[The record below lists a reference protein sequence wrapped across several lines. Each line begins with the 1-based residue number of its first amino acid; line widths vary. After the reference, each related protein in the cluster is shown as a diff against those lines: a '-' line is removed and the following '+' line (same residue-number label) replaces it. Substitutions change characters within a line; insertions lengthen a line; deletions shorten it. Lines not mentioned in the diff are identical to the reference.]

1 MKTISIKN
9 IQLKN
14 FKKIKDLHINFG
26 KTTTISAINGAGK
39 TTIAD
44 GFAYALFG
52 KMADGSQPDKIRPHD
67 ENGVDIDHVEVTAI
81 VTLEVD
87 GKEYAI
93 ERAQYQEYSKDG
105 VFKGNRTKITINDI
119 PYKEKEYKEFLDE
132 ILKEADFRT
141 YTNADYLLNMKTADK
156 RKALVDL
163 ASDLTDE
170 DVIATDVVKFGRL
183 KPLLEDASAEK
194 LIARDQKRITELEKK
209 KEQLPARI
217 DQESKHIEDIAEM
230 ELACNALVE
239 QISELDKQEGGFSS
253 KMEEWNKA
261 NDDLMAL
268 NKKKQEIE
276 NAANAQSSQLRSS
289 IQQKISSCDFEI
301 KRNQDK
307 ISLLQA
313 EISREEML
321 MNHNKQ
327 YKDKLLCQYKA
338 EKARAFDESSKTCPY
353 CGQELPHDKIFE
365 MVTEFEKK
373 KKLTLNEIGK
383 SGTEMQAAIQKGQEK
398 ILQYK
403 QEIEEVQNEIEQL
416 NQEKQAEEA
425 KLADIKGPDL
435 SINQEY
441 VSLCEEIQK
450 KQEFIANM
458 DTGAEERSQ
467 IKIKRL
473 GLQEELAGYRQK
485 IKSSQAAME
494 EVECLKTE
502 QKKVAQQIAD
512 VEQELELLKDFN
524 KQKYSMLTDKV
535 NKHFK
540 LVVWKLFEQQV
551 NGDFKEIC
559 EPTIGGTLYGKG
571 LNSGHKMLAKLDI
584 VSTLQQI
591 NDVSVPIFLDN
602 AERLSGSS
610 LVEAEKIV
618 NSQLIM
624 LRVSEDKE
632 LKVEVQK

>member
-1 MKTISIKN
+1 MKTILIKS

-14 FKKIKDLHINFG
+14 FKKIKDLHTNFG
-26 KTTTISAINGAGK
+26 KTTTISAVNGAGK
-39 TTIAD
+39 TTITDA
-44 GFAYALFG
+44 FAYALFG
-52 KMADGSQPDKIRPHD
+52 KMADGSQPDKIRPHN
-67 ENGVDIDHVEVTAI
+67 ENGVDVDHIEVTAI

-93 ERAQYQEYSKDG
+93 ERTQYQDWSKDG
-105 VFKGNRTKITINDI
+105 VFKGNRTKISVNDI
-119 PYKEKEYKEFLDE
+119 PYKEKEYKEFLDG
-132 ILKEADFRT
+132 ILKEEDFRT

-170 DVIATDVVKFGRL
+170 DVIATDVVRFDRL
-183 KPLLEDASAEK
+183 KPLLEEASAEK

-209 KEQLPARI
+209 KKELPARI
-217 DQESKHIEDIAEM
+217 DQESKHIEDIAEL

-239 QISELDKQEGGFSS
+239 QISELDNQENGFSS

-276 NAANAQSSQLRSS
+276 NAANQESAQQKRS
-289 IQQKISSCDFEI
+289 IQTNIDRFNNELMVNQSRIVLIGSEI
-301 KRNQDK
+301 D
-307 ISLLQA
+307 
-313 EISREEML
+313 REEML
-321 MNHNKQ
+321 INHNKQ
-327 YKDKLLCQYKA
+327 YKDKLLSQYKE
-338 EKARAFDESSKTCPY
+338 EKARKFDESSKNCPY
-353 CGQELPHDKIFE
+353 CGQELPEYRISE
-365 MVTEFEKK
+365 MVAEFESKRS
-373 KKLTLNEIGK
+373 KKLDEIGK
-383 SGTEMQAAIQKGQEK
+383 SGKEMQEAIQKGEGK
-398 ILQYK
+398 IAQYK
-403 QEIEEVQNEIEQL
+403 KDIEDLQNRIKQL

-425 KLADIKGPDL
+425 KLAEIKGPDL

-450 KQEFIANM
+450 KQEFIVNM
-458 DTGAEERSQ
+458 DTGATERSQ

-473 GLQEELAGYRQK
+473 GLQEELTGYREK
-485 IKSSQAAME
+485 IKSSQSAME
-494 EVECLKTE
+494 EVENLKAE

-524 KQKYSMLTDKV
+524 RQKYSMLTDRV

-540 LVVWKLFEQQV
+540 LVKWKLFEQQV
-551 NGDFKEIC
+551 NGEFKEIC

-632 LKVEVQK
+632 LKVEATK

>member
-26 KTTTISAINGAGK
+26 KATTISAINGAGK

-67 ENGVDIDHVEVTAI
+67 ENGVDVDHVEVTAI

-87 GKEYAI
+87 SKEYAI
-93 ERAQYQEYSKDG
+93 ERTQYQDWSKDG
-105 VFKGNRTKITINDI
+105 VFKGNRTKISVNDI
-119 PYKEKEYKEFLDE
+119 PYKEKEYKEFLDG
-132 ILKEADFRT
+132 ILKEEDFKI
-141 YTNADYLLNMKTADK
+141 YTNADSLLSMKTADK
-156 RKALVDL
+156 RKTLVEL
-163 ASDLTDE
+163 ASDLTNE
-170 DVIATDVVKFGRL
+170 DVIATDAVKFGRL
-183 KPLLEDASAEK
+183 KPLLEEASAEK

-209 KEQLPARI
+209 KKELPARI
-217 DQESKHIEDIAEM
+217 DQESKHIEDIAEL
-230 ELACNALVE
+230 ELACNSLVE
-239 QISELDKQEGGFSS
+239 QISELDKWESGFSS

-261 NDDLMAL
+261 NDDLMDL

-289 IQQKISSCDFEI
+289 IQQKISSYDFEI
-301 KRNQDK
+301 QRNQDK

-416 NQEKQAEEA
+416 NQDRQAEEA
-425 KLADIKGPDL
+425 KLADIKEPDL

-441 VSLCEEIQK
+441 IALCEEIQK

-458 DTGAEERSQ
+458 DTGAAERSQ

-473 GLQEELAGYRQK
+473 GLQEELAGYREK
-485 IKSSQAAME
+485 IKSSQSAME
-494 EVECLKTE
+494 EVENLKAE

-540 LVVWKLFEQQV
+540 LVQWKLFEQQV
-551 NGDFKEIC
+551 NGEFKEIC

-584 VSTLQQI
+584 VSTLQEI
-591 NDVSVPIFLDN
+591 NGVSVPIFLDN

-632 LKVEVQK
+632 LKVAVQK

>member
-1 MKTISIKN
+1 MKTILIKS

-26 KTTTISAINGAGK
+26 KTTTISAVNGAGK
-39 TTIAD
+39 TTVAD
-44 GFAYALFG
+44 AFAYALFG

-67 ENGVDIDHVEVTAI
+67 GNGVDVDHVEVTVV

-93 ERAQYQEYSKDG
+93 ERTQYQEYSKDG
-105 VFKGNRTKITINDI
+105 VFKGNRTKIAINDI

-132 ILKEADFRT
+132 ILKEEDFRT

-209 KEQLPARI
+209 KKELPARI
-217 DQESKHIEDIAEM
+217 DQESKHIEDIAEL
-230 ELACNALVE
+230 ELACNTLVE
-239 QISELDKQEGGFSS
+239 QISELDKQESGFSS

-261 NDDLMAL
+261 NENLMAL

-276 NAANAQSSQLRSS
+276 NSANDWSMKSRAQIKKVIDPLNTKIED
-289 IQQKISSCDFEI
+289 IQCMLAILQSKID
-301 KRNQDK
+301 
-307 ISLLQA
+307 
-313 EISREEML
+313 REEML

-458 DTGAEERSQ
+458 DTGAAERSQ

-473 GLQEELAGYRQK
+473 GLQEELAGYREK
-485 IKSSQAAME
+485 IKSSQSAME
-494 EVECLKTE
+494 EVENLKAE

-540 LVVWKLFEQQV
+540 LVQWKLFEQQV
-551 NGDFKEIC
+551 NGEFKEIC

-624 LRVSEDKE
+624 LRVSESKE
-632 LKVEVQK
+632 LRIEVQK

>member
-1 MKTISIKN
+1 MKRILIKS

-14 FKKIKDLHINFG
+14 FKRIKDLHINFG
-26 KTTTISAINGAGK
+26 KTTTISAVNGAGK
-39 TTIAD
+39 TTVAD
-44 GFAYALFG
+44 AFAYALFG

-67 ENGVDIDHVEVTAI
+67 GNGVDVDHVEVTVV

-93 ERAQYQEYSKDG
+93 ERTQYQEYSKDG
-105 VFKGNRTKITINDI
+105 VFKGNRTKIAINDI

-132 ILKEADFRT
+132 ILKEEDFRT

-209 KEQLPARI
+209 KKELPARI
-217 DQESKHIEDIAEM
+217 DQESKHIEDIAEL

-239 QISELDKQEGGFSS
+239 QISELDEQEGGFSS

-261 NDDLMAL
+261 NEDLMTL

-276 NAANAQSSQLRSS
+276 NAANIQSSQLRSS

-307 ISLLQA
+307 ITMLESELN
-313 EISREEML
+313 REEML
-321 MNHNKQ
+321 MNSNKQ
-327 YKDKLLCQYKA
+327 YKEKLISQYKE
-338 EKARAFDESSKTCPY
+338 EKARTFDESSKSCPY
-353 CGQELPHDKIFE
+353 CRQELPDKKISEMIEKFE
-365 MVTEFEKK
+365 AKK
-373 KKLTLNEIGK
+373 IEELTKINEAGK
-383 SGTEMQAAIQKGQEK
+383 GVQSNIQKNEK
-398 ILQYK
+398 MIALYKKDIEDLQNGINY
-403 QEIEEVQNEIEQL
+403 L

-425 KLADIKGPDL
+425 KLAEIKEPDL

-441 VSLCEEIQK
+441 IALCEEIQK
-450 KQEFIANM
+450 KQEFIANI

-473 GLQEELAGYRQK
+473 GLQEELAGYREK
-485 IKSSQAAME
+485 IKSSQSAME
-494 EVECLKTE
+494 EVENLKAE

-512 VEQELELLKDFN
+512 VEKGLELLKDFN

-540 LVVWKLFEQQV
+540 LVQWKLFEQQV

-591 NDVSVPIFLDN
+591 NNVSVPIFLDN

-632 LKVEVQK
+632 LRVEVQK

>member
-1 MKTISIKN
+1 MKRILIKS

-14 FKKIKDLHINFG
+14 FKKIKDLHTNFG
-26 KTTTISAINGAGK
+26 KTTTISAVNGAGK

-44 GFAYALFG
+44 AFAYALFG

-67 ENGVDIDHVEVTAI
+67 ENGVDVDHVEVTAI

-87 GKEYAI
+87 DKEYAI
-93 ERAQYQEYSKDG
+93 ERTQYQDWSKDG
-105 VFKGNRTKITINDI
+105 VFKGNRTKIVINDI
-119 PYKEKEYKEFLDE
+119 PYKEKEYKEFLDG
-132 ILKEADFRT
+132 ILKEEDFRT
-141 YTNADYLLNMKTADK
+141 YTSADYLLNMKTADK
-156 RKALVDL
+156 RKTLVDL
-163 ASDLTDE
+163 ASDLTDG
-170 DVIATDVVKFGRL
+170 DVIATDVVKFDRL
-183 KPLLEDASAEK
+183 KPLLEEASAEK

-209 KEQLPARI
+209 KKELPARI

-239 QISELDKQEGGFSS
+239 QISELDKQESGFSS

-261 NDDLMAL
+261 NEDLMTL
-268 NKKKQEIE
+268 NKKKQKIE

-289 IQQKISSCDFEI
+289 IQQKISSYDFEI
-301 KRNQDK
+301 QRNQDK

-353 CGQELPHDKIFE
+353 CRQELPHDKIFE

-398 ILQYK
+398 ILQCK
-403 QEIEEVQNEIEQL
+403 QDIEEVQNKIKQL

-425 KLADIKGPDL
+425 KLADIKEPDL

-473 GLQEELAGYRQK
+473 GLQEELAGYREK
-485 IKSSQAAME
+485 IKSSQSAME
-494 EVECLKTE
+494 EVENLKAE

-512 VEQELELLKDFN
+512 IEQELELLKDFN

-540 LVVWKLFEQQV
+540 IVQWKLFEQQV

-584 VSTLQQI
+584 VSTLQEI

-610 LVEAEKIV
+610 LVKAEKIIS
-618 NSQLIM
+618 SQLIM

-632 LKVEVQK
+632 LKVEAIK

>member
-1 MKTISIKN
+1 MKTILIKS

-14 FKKIKDLHINFG
+14 FKKIKDLHTSFG
-26 KTTTISAINGAGK
+26 KTTTISAVNGAGK

-44 GFAYALFG
+44 AFAYALFG

-67 ENGVDIDHVEVTAI
+67 ENGVDVDHIEVTAI

-93 ERAQYQEYSKDG
+93 ERTQYQEHSKDG
-105 VFKGNRTKITINDI
+105 VFKGNRTKIVINDI

-132 ILKEADFRT
+132 ILKEDEFKI
-141 YTNADYLLNMKTADK
+141 YTNADSLLSMKTADK
-156 RKALVDL
+156 RRVLVNL

-170 DVIATDVVKFGRL
+170 DVIATDVVKFDRL
-183 KPLLEDASAEK
+183 KPLLEEANAEK

-209 KEQLPARI
+209 KKELPARI
-217 DQESKHIEDIAEM
+217 DQESKHIEDIAEL

-239 QISELDKQEGGFSS
+239 QISELDKQESGFSS

-261 NDDLMAL
+261 NEDLMAS

-276 NAANAQSSQLRSS
+276 NAVSEQNSQLRAG
-289 IQQKISSCDFEI
+289 IQRKINSLNDEI
-301 KRNQDK
+301 RNNQDK
-307 ISLLQA
+307 ITMLESELN
-313 EISREEML
+313 REEIL
-321 MNHNKQ
+321 VNSNKQ
-327 YKDKLLCQYKA
+327 YRKKLISKYME
-338 EKARAFDESSKTCPY
+338 EKARRFDESSKSCPY
-353 CGQELPHDKIFE
+353 CGQKLPDEKVSE
-365 MVTEFEKK
+365 MIEEFEAKK
-373 KKLTLNEIGK
+373 VEELTRIDEDGKNVQLNIEKNEKMIILYKKDIEDLW
-383 SGTEMQAAIQKGQEK
+383 SGIN
-398 ILQYK
+398 Y
-403 QEIEEVQNEIEQL
+403 L

-425 KLADIKGPDL
+425 KLAEIKEPDL

-441 VSLCEEIQK
+441 IALCEEIQK

-458 DTGAEERSQ
+458 DTGAAERSQ

-473 GLQEELAGYRQK
+473 GLQEELAGYREK
-485 IKSSQAAME
+485 IKSSQSAME
-494 EVECLKTE
+494 EVENLKAE

-540 LVVWKLFEQQV
+540 LVQWKLFEQQV
-551 NGDFKEIC
+551 NGEFKEIC

-584 VSTLQQI
+584 VSTLQEI
-591 NDVSVPIFLDN
+591 NGVSVPIFLDN

-618 NSQLIM
+618 SSQLIM
-624 LRVSEDKE
+624 LRVSENKE
-632 LKVEVQK
+632 LRVEVQK

>member
-1 MKTISIKN
+1 MKRILIKS

-67 ENGVDIDHVEVTAI
+67 ENGVDVDHVEVTAI

-87 GKEYAI
+87 SKEYAI
-93 ERAQYQEYSKDG
+93 ERTQYQDWSKDG
-105 VFKGNRTKITINDI
+105 VFKGNRTKISVNDI
-119 PYKEKEYKEFLDE
+119 PYKEKEYKEFLDG
-132 ILKEADFRT
+132 ILKEEDFKI
-141 YTNADYLLNMKTADK
+141 YTNADSLLSMKTADK
-156 RKALVDL
+156 RKTLVEL
-163 ASDLTDE
+163 ASDLTNE
-170 DVIATDVVKFGRL
+170 DVIATDAVKFGRL
-183 KPLLEDASAEK
+183 KPLLEEASAEK

-209 KEQLPARI
+209 KKELPARI
-217 DQESKHIEDIAEM
+217 DQESKHIADIGEM

-239 QISELDKQEGGFSS
+239 QISELDKQESGFSS
-253 KMEEWNKA
+253 KMEEWNKV
-261 NDDLMAL
+261 NEDLMTL
-268 NKKKQEIE
+268 NKKKQKIE
-276 NAANAQSSQLRSS
+276 NAANDQNSQLKAS
-289 IQQKISSCDFEI
+289 IQRKIDSLNDEI
-301 KRNQDK
+301 RNNQGK
-307 ISLLQA
+307 IALL
-313 EISREEML
+313 ESELNREEML

-327 YKDKLLCQYKA
+327 YKDKLLSQYKE
-338 EKARAFDESSKTCPY
+338 EKSRMFDESSKNCPY
-353 CGQELPHDKIFE
+353 CGQELPHDKISE
-365 MVTEFEKK
+365 MVVEFETKK
-373 KKLTLNEIGK
+373 AGKLNEINKAGK
-383 SGTEMQAAIQKGQEK
+383 DVQIGIQKGEEK
-398 ILQYK
+398 IAQYK
-403 QEIEEVQNEIEQL
+403 KDIEDLQNGINYL

-425 KLADIKGPDL
+425 KLAEIKEPDL

-441 VSLCEEIQK
+441 IALCEEIQK

-458 DTGAEERSQ
+458 DTGAAERSQ

-473 GLQEELAGYRQK
+473 GLQEELAGYREK
-485 IKSSQAAME
+485 IKSSQSAME
-494 EVECLKTE
+494 EVENLKAE

-512 VEQELELLKDFN
+512 IEQELELLKDFN

-551 NGDFKEIC
+551 NGEFKEIC
-559 EPTIGGTLYGKG
+559 EPTINGTLYGKG

-632 LKVEVQK
+632 LKVEAIK

>member
-1 MKTISIKN
+1 MKRILIKS

-14 FKKIKDLHINFG
+14 FKKIKDLHTNFG
-26 KTTTISAINGAGK
+26 KTTTISAVNGAGK

-44 GFAYALFG
+44 AFTYALFG

-67 ENGVDIDHVEVTAI
+67 ENGVDVDHVEVTAI

-87 GKEYAI
+87 DKEYAI
-93 ERAQYQEYSKDG
+93 ERTQYQDWSKDG
-105 VFKGNRTKITINDI
+105 VFKGNRTKIVINDI
-119 PYKEKEYKEFLDE
+119 PYKEKEYKEFLDG
-132 ILKEADFRT
+132 ILKEEDFRT
-141 YTNADYLLNMKTADK
+141 YTSADYLLNMKTADK

-170 DVIATDVVKFGRL
+170 DVIATNVGKFGRL

-209 KEQLPARI
+209 KKELPTRI

-239 QISELDKQEGGFSS
+239 QISELDKQESGFSS

-261 NDDLMAL
+261 NEDLMSL

-276 NAANAQSSQLRSS
+276 NAVNDQSSQLRAG
-289 IQQKISSCDFEI
+289 IQRKINSLNNEI
-301 KRNQDK
+301 RNNQDK
-307 ISLLQA
+307 IAMHESELN
-313 EISREEML
+313 REEML
-321 MNHNKQ
+321 VNSNKQ
-327 YKDKLLCQYKA
+327 YKDKLLSQYKE
-338 EKARAFDESSKTCPY
+338 EKSRMFDESSKNCPY
-353 CGQELPHDKIFE
+353 CGQELPHDKISE
-365 MVTEFEKK
+365 MVAEFETKK
-373 KKLTLNEIGK
+373 AGKLNEINKAGK
-383 SGTEMQAAIQKGQEK
+383 DVQIGIQKGEEK
-398 ILQYK
+398 IAQYK
-403 QEIEEVQNEIEQL
+403 KDIEDLQNGIEQL

-425 KLADIKGPDL
+425 KLADIKEPDL

-467 IKIKRL
+467 IKNKRL
-473 GLQEELAGYRQK
+473 GLREELAGYREK
-485 IKSSQAAME
+485 IKSSQSAME
-494 EVECLKTE
+494 EVENLKAE

-584 VSTLQQI
+584 VSTLQEI
-591 NDVSVPIFLDN
+591 NGVSVPIFLDN

-610 LVEAEKIV
+610 LDNAEKIIS
-618 NSQLIM
+618 SQLIM

>member
-26 KTTTISAINGAGK
+26 KTTTISAVNGAGK
-39 TTIAD
+39 TTVAD
-44 GFAYALFG
+44 AFAYALFG

-67 ENGVDIDHVEVTAI
+67 ENGVDVDHVEVTAI

-87 GKEYAI
+87 SKEYAI
-93 ERAQYQEYSKDG
+93 ERTQYQEYSKDG
-105 VFKGNRTKITINDI
+105 VFKGNRTKIAVNDI
-119 PYKEKEYKEFLDE
+119 PYKEKEYKEFLDG
-132 ILKEADFRT
+132 ILKEEDFKI
-141 YTNADYLLNMKTADK
+141 YTNANSLLSMKTADK
-156 RKALVDL
+156 RKTLVEL
-163 ASDLTDE
+163 ASDLTNE
-170 DVIATDVVKFGRL
+170 DVIATDAVKFGRL
-183 KPLLEDASAEK
+183 KPLLEEASAEK

-209 KEQLPARI
+209 KKELPARI
-217 DQESKHIEDIAEM
+217 DQESKHIEDIAEL
-230 ELACNALVE
+230 ELACNSLVE
-239 QISELDKQEGGFSS
+239 QISELDKWESGFSS

-261 NDDLMAL
+261 NDDLMDL

-289 IQQKISSCDFEI
+289 IQQKISSYDFEI
-301 KRNQDK
+301 QRNQDK

-416 NQEKQAEEA
+416 NQDRQAEEA
-425 KLADIKGPDL
+425 KLADIKEPDL

-473 GLQEELAGYRQK
+473 GLQEELAGYREK
-485 IKSSQAAME
+485 IKSSQSAME
-494 EVECLKTE
+494 EVENLKAE

-512 VEQELELLKDFN
+512 VEQELDLLKDFN

-551 NGDFKEIC
+551 NGEFKEIC

-584 VSTLQQI
+584 VSTLQEI
-591 NDVSVPIFLDN
+591 NGVSVPIFLDN

-632 LKVEVQK
+632 LKVAVQK

>member
-1 MKTISIKN
+1 MI
-9 IQLKN
+9 
-14 FKKIKDLHINFG
+14 
-26 KTTTISAINGAGK
+26 
-39 TTIAD
+39 
-44 GFAYALFG
+44 
-52 KMADGSQPDKIRPHD
+52 
-67 ENGVDIDHVEVTAI
+67 
-81 VTLEVD
+81 
-87 GKEYAI
+87 
-93 ERAQYQEYSKDG
+93 
-105 VFKGNRTKITINDI
+105 
-119 PYKEKEYKEFLDE
+119 
-132 ILKEADFRT
+132 
-141 YTNADYLLNMKTADK
+141 
-156 RKALVDL
+156 
-163 ASDLTDE
+163 
-170 DVIATDVVKFGRL
+170 
-183 KPLLEDASAEK
+183 
-194 LIARDQKRITELEKK
+194 
-209 KEQLPARI
+209 
-217 DQESKHIEDIAEM
+217 
-230 ELACNALVE
+230 
-239 QISELDKQEGGFSS
+239 
-253 KMEEWNKA
+253 
-261 NDDLMAL
+261 L

-276 NAANAQSSQLRSS
+276 NAANDQNSQLKAS
-289 IQQKISSCDFEI
+289 IQRKIDSLNDEI
-301 KRNQDK
+301 RNNQGK
-307 ISLLQA
+307 IALL
-313 EISREEML
+313 ESELNREEML

-327 YKDKLLCQYKA
+327 YKDKLLSQYKE
-338 EKARAFDESSKTCPY
+338 EKSRMFDESSKNCPY
-353 CGQELPHDKIFE
+353 CGQELPHDKISE
-365 MVTEFEKK
+365 MVAEFETKK
-373 KKLTLNEIGK
+373 AGKLNEINKAGK
-383 SGTEMQAAIQKGQEK
+383 DVQIGIQKGEEK
-398 ILQYK
+398 IAQYK
-403 QEIEEVQNEIEQL
+403 KDIEGLQNGINYL

-425 KLADIKGPDL
+425 KLADIKEPDL

-540 LVVWKLFEQQV
+540 LVKWKLFEQQV
-551 NGDFKEIC
+551 NGEFKEIC

-632 LKVEVQK
+632 LKVAMV